1 MNEDTYFVFK
11 SNLMKAI
18 QWTRNGD
25 HYDDNSKW
33 IWNEGRKLLS
43 EGKIVRRFRDPDQPA
58 TETCDRCNY
67 LYHDHGWIDQA
78 HNEEVCPGDWIVEV
92 ALNEYQVYS
101 PKDFYKVIR
110 EVEYAKVELVEE
122 GTL

>member
-78 HNEEVCPGDWIVEV
+78 HNEEVCP
-92 ALNEYQVYS
+92 
-101 PKDFYKVIR
+101 
-110 EVEYAKVELVEE
+110 
-122 GTL
+122 